1 MPTFATVL
9 LLLASAGTA
18 QDRQQDDVPFPK
30 LRIVQD
36 ECATG
41 APAEEIVV
49 CGSRERN
56 SRFRAPKL
64 RDGFDPKGPVDS
76 VGRERVR
83 LMQGD
88 ESGIGS
94 CSNRGPGGM
103 TGCWLQDVKNKRLQ
117 NGK

>member
-1 MPTFATVL
+1 MRTIAVML
-9 LLLASAGTA
+9 LFVASACLA
-18 QDRQQDDVPFPK
+18 QADPETVKF
-30 LRIVQD
+30 RITKD
-36 ECATG
+36 ECAAG
-41 APAEEIVV
+41 AAADSIVV

-56 SRFRAPKL
+56 SPYRLPKL
-64 RDGFDPKGPVDS
+64 NDRFDPNGPVDS

>member
-1 MPTFATVL
+1 MRTFAIML
-9 LLLASAGTA
+9 LFIASAALA
-18 QDRQQDDVPFPK
+18 QGEPESAK
-30 LRIVQD
+30 LRIVKD
-36 ECATG
+36 ECAAAG
-41 APAEEIVV
+41 PAEDIVV

-56 SRFRAPKL
+56 SPYRLPKL
-64 RDGFDPKGPVDS
+64 NDRFDPNGPVDS

-103 TGCWLQDVKNKRLQ
+103 TGCWLQGVKDKRLQ
-117 NGK
+117 HGK

>member
-1 MPTFATVL
+1 MLLFIPSGAFAQGQTQVDPG
-9 LLLASAGTA
+9 SA
-18 QDRQQDDVPFPK
+18 K
-30 LRIVQD
+30 LRIVKD
-36 ECATG
+36 DCAAG
-41 APAEEIVV
+41 ASAEDIVV
-49 CGSRERN
+49 CGSREKTSPYRL
-56 SRFRAPKL
+56 PKMND
-64 RDGFDPKGPVDS
+64 RFDPNGPVDS

-94 CSNRGPGGM
+94 CSNRGPGGL